1 MANST
6 PVITTLRNTD
16 GREKTPRETD
26 TAPHASIQ
34 EFCEKHYDD
43 ILPIIMEKARQDK
56 RKGLQSRLDFGDTP
70 KRARRIRSDSL
81 SSGDRNSPAR
91 YCHGREKSKT
101 DARRKDEDRSVFNRL
116 SHRKRSAFERLSN
129 TYSPSTTKSG
139 PSNTTPRDRSR
150 GKNPSDSRDRSS
162 DRSRS
167 RIRSHLR
174 GVEESYGDTYSSQR
188 TRHRD
193 RSRNNDHHG
202 GMKRKRVNES
212 PSSRASV
219 SSSSHGTHQRPRRRR
234 ESTDEE
240 DLAVPWTCEDVD
252 PFTPRIRNFRS
263 SRKTRMPN
271 NVKTYDGTGDPEDH
285 LKVFQAAAQVEHW
298 AMPTWCHMFNSTL
311 IGAARVWFDELPAE
325 SIDGYKDLKA
335 TFLSYFMQQN
345 KYVKDL
351 VEIHNIK
358 QKERETIEEFLERFK
373 TKRTNEGSSGMHA
386 NLWIHAWG
394 QQP

>member
-1 MANST
+1 MSAMANST
-6 PVITTLRNTD
+6 PVITTVRNTD

-26 TAPHASIQ
+26 TAPQASIQ

-101 DARRKDEDRSVFNRL
+101 DARRKDEDRTRP
-116 SHRKRSAFERLSN
+116 
-129 TYSPSTTKSG
+129 SPDQAIQPLGIVRAGKIPQTVEIV
-139 PSNTTPRDRSR
+139 RDRSR
-150 GKNPSDSRDRSS
+150 NNDHHG
-162 DRSRS
+162 
-167 RIRSHLR
+167 

-335 TFLSYFMQQN
+335 SFLSYFMQQK
-345 KYVKDL
+345 KYVKDP

-358 QKERETIEEFLERFK
+358 QKEGETIEEF
-373 TKRTNEGSSGMHA
+373 M
-386 NLWIHAWG
+386 
-394 QQP
+394 

>member
-1 MANST
+1 MSAMANST
-6 PVITTLRNTD
+6 PVITTVRNTD

-26 TAPHASIQ
+26 TAPQSSIQ
-34 EFCEKHYDD
+34 EFCEKHYDN

-91 YCHGREKSKT
+91 YYHRREKSKT

-139 PSNTTPRDRSR
+139 PSNTTPKDRSR

-174 GVEESYGDTYSSQR
+174 GVKESYGDTYSSQK

-193 RSRNNDHHG
+193 RSRNND
-202 GMKRKRVNES
+202 
-212 PSSRASV
+212 
-219 SSSSHGTHQRPRRRR
+219 
-234 ESTDEE
+234 
-240 DLAVPWTCEDVD
+240 L
-252 PFTPRIRNFRS
+252 
-263 SRKTRMPN
+263 
-271 NVKTYDGTGDPEDH
+271 
-285 LKVFQAAAQVEHW
+285 
-298 AMPTWCHMFNSTL
+298 
-311 IGAARVWFDELPAE
+311 
-325 SIDGYKDLKA
+325 
-335 TFLSYFMQQN
+335 
-345 KYVKDL
+345 
-351 VEIHNIK
+351 
-358 QKERETIEEFLERFK
+358 
-373 TKRTNEGSSGMHA
+373 
-386 NLWIHAWG
+386 
-394 QQP
+394 